1 MAKASRA
8 DRQRYWR
15 EVIERQQASGQSI
28 VGFCSKEGLAPASFH
43 AWKRRLRRSRRG
55 IERESANQAL
65 VPVQIVSDPKADVG
79 RLEVQWPGGVVLR
92 VQDCDAQI
100 IGAVVAALSAAPATR
115 RTRPC

>member
-28 VGFCSKEGLAPASFH
+28 VGFCSKEGFAPASFH

-55 IERESANQAL
+55 IERESANQPL
-65 VPVQIVSDPKADVG
+65 VPVQIVSDPKADAG
-79 RLEVQWPGGVVLR
+79 RMEVQWPGGIVLR
-92 VQDCDAQI
+92 VRGCDAQI
-100 IGAVVAALSAAPATR
+100 IGAVVAALSAAQATR

>member
-1 MAKASRA
+1 MAKARSA
-8 DRQRYWR
+8 DRRRYWQA
-15 EVIERQQASGQSI
+15 VIERQQVSGQSI

-65 VPVQIVSDPKADVG
+65 VPVQIVSASKADMG

-100 IGAVVAALSAAPATR
+100 IGSVVAALSAAPATR